1 MLKVK
6 SFGID
11 KLTFAPAA
19 LFVYLVSSNAIEQTT

>member
-1 MLKVK
+1 MFKVK

-19 LFVYLVSSNAIEQTT
+19 LFVYLVSSNAIE